1 MSSKLRW
8 ARVVS
13 AVVLL
18 AMVIAACAPAATP
31 VPTEVPPPPG
41 ATATPVPPT
50 PTPVPPTACE
60 AAGGKEGGT
69 FTEVSFADAE
79 NLNPILWVDTSSA
92 ENGALIFD
100 ALVDIDGDTLEVI
113 PDLAESW
120 EISDDGLTYTYY
132 LRDDVTFHDG
142 EPFTCRDVEFTYEM
156 ILDEELNSPRR
167 ANLADILTPE
177 QITCLDDY
185 TLEFQLS
192 SVLVSFECCEAIYGI
207 LPYHLLGEMT
217 AEELNVAEFNTN
229 PIGTGPFIFQ
239 EWVKDD
245 HLLHVANENHWAGRP
260 CIDQYVY
267 KIVEDWTAMFAQLQT
282 GEADYGAIEAA
293 MWDACEADE
302 TLNCWEADQF
312 GFTFYLYQLDP
323 EITPLFQDVRV
334 RQALLY
340 ALDREAIVEATV
352 FGHAMVANSAVP
364 PISWAFNPDNEP
376 VYPYDVEKAEAL
388 LDEAEVIDRDGDGVR
403 ELADGTPMSFT
414 LFTNAGNTER
424 EAAIAAMQ
432 EFWRKIGVEAKLQA
446 EEWGAFLSRLTETFD
461 FEVLLVGFSW
471 DIDPDQKAMWHTD
484 SYPDSFNMNKYSNP
498 ELDEIL
504 DAALETP
511 DVEKRKE
518 HYFEMQRILAEEL
531 PNVILY
537 FRKILFGVNKR
548 VKNLVVTDIRDDN
561 RFDVNIWYLE

>member
-1 MSSKLRW
+1 MSSKLHW
-8 ARVVS
+8 AGVVS

-18 AMVIAACAPAATP
+18 AMVVAAYAPAATP

-79 NLNPILWVDTSSA
+79 NLNPILSVDTSSA
-92 ENGALIFD
+92 ENSALIFD
-100 ALVDIDGDTLEVI
+100 ALTEIHGDTLEVI
-113 PDLAESW
+113 PQLAHSW

-132 LRDDVTFHDG
+132 LRDDVTWHDG
-142 EPFTCRDVEFTYEM
+142 EPFTCQDVEFTYEM
-156 ILDEELNSPRR
+156 ILDEDLNSPRR

-192 SVLVSFECCEAIYGI
+192 SVLVSFECCEMYQII
-207 LPYHLLGEMT
+207 PYHLLGEMT
-217 AEELNVAEFNTN
+217 AEDLNVAEFNTN

-245 HLLHVANENHWAGRP
+245 HLLHVANENYWGGRP

-267 KIVEDWTAMFAQLQT
+267 KIVEDFTAMFAQLQT
-282 GEADYGAIEAA
+282 GEVDYGGVESA
-293 MWDACEADE
+293 MWDACVADE
-302 TLNCWEADQF
+302 TLNCHEVSAF
-312 GFTFYLYQLDP
+312 GFTFYIYQLDP

-340 ALDREAIVEATV
+340 ALDREAMVEAAL
-352 FGHAMVANSAVP
+352 FGHGSVADTVVP

-403 ELADGTPMSFT
+403 ELPDGTPMSFT
-414 LFTNAGNTER
+414 LRTNAGNTER
-424 EAAIAAMQ
+424 ETCIAAMQ
-432 EFWRKIGVEAKLQA
+432 EFWREIGVEAKIET

-461 FEVLLVGFSW
+461 FEMILVGFSW

-484 SYPDSFNMNKYSNP
+484 SYPDSFNMNMYSNP

-511 DVEKRKE
+511 DREERKE
-518 HYFEMQRILAEEL
+518 LYFEMQRILAEEV
-531 PNVILY
+531 PNIIVYFDKDLY
-537 FRKILFGVNKR
+537 ATNKR
-548 VKNLVVTDIRDDN
+548 VQNMIPTDIRDDN

>member
-13 AVVLL
+13 AIVVLT
-18 AMVIAACAPAATP
+18 MVLAACAPAATP
-31 VPTEVPPPPG
+31 TPTEVPPAA
-41 ATATPVPPT
+41 ATPTPVPPT
-50 PTPVPPTACE
+50 PTPPPPTACE

-69 FTEVSFADAE
+69 FVEVSFADAE
-79 NLNPILWVDTSSA
+79 NLNPILSVDTSSA
-92 ENGALIFD
+92 ENHALIFD
-100 ALVDIDGDTLEVI
+100 SLTEIHGDTLEVI
-113 PDLAESW
+113 PELAESW
-120 EISDDGLTYTYY
+120 EISDDYLTYTFH
-132 LRDDVTFHDG
+132 LRDDVTWHDG
-142 EPFTCRDVEFTYEM
+142 EPFTCQDAEFTYEM

-167 ANLADILTPE
+167 TDLADVLTPE

-192 SVLVSFECCEAIYGI
+192 SVDVTFLCCKMYGI

-229 PIGTGPFIFQ
+229 PIGTGPFIFK

-245 HLLHVANENHWAGRP
+245 HLLHVANEDYWGGRP
-260 CIDQYVY
+260 CIDQYAY

-282 GEADYGAIEAA
+282 GEADYAGIEAA
-293 MWDACEADE
+293 MWDACLADE
-302 TLNCWEADQF
+302 TLNCYEVDQF
-312 GFTFYLYQLDP
+312 GFTFYIYNLDP
-323 EITPLFQDVRV
+323 EVTPLFQDVRV

-352 FGHAMVANSAVP
+352 FGHAEVANTVVP
-364 PISWAFNPDNEP
+364 PISWAYNPDNEP

-403 ELADGTPMSFT
+403 ELADGTPMSFK
-414 LFTNAGNTER
+414 LWTNAGNTER

-432 EFWRKIGVEAKLQA
+432 EFWREIGVEATLQT

-484 SYPDSFNMNKYSNP
+484 SYPDSFNMSKYSNP

-504 DAALETP
+504 DAALQTT
-511 DVEKRKE
+511 DVEERKE
-518 HYFEMQRILAEEL
+518 LYFQMQEIVAEDL

-537 FRKILFGVNKR
+537 FRKVLFGVNKR
-548 VKNLVVTDIRDDN
+548 VKNMIPTDIRDDN
-561 RFDVNIWYLE
+561 RFDVVIWYLE

>member
-1 MSSKLRW
+1 M
-8 ARVVS
+8 
-13 AVVLL
+13 VL
-18 AMVIAACAPAATP
+18 AACAPAATP
-31 VPTEVPPPPG
+31 TPTEVPPAA
-41 ATATPVPPT
+41 ATPTPVPPT
-50 PTPVPPTACE
+50 PTPPPPTACE

-69 FTEVSFADAE
+69 FVEVSFADAE
-79 NLNPILWVDTSSA
+79 NLNPILSVDTSSA
-92 ENGALIFD
+92 ENHALIFD
-100 ALVDIDGDTLEVI
+100 SLTEIHGDTLEVI
-113 PDLAESW
+113 PELAESW
-120 EISDDGLTYTYY
+120 EISDDYLTYTFH
-132 LRDDVTFHDG
+132 LRDDVTWHDG
-142 EPFTCRDVEFTYEM
+142 EPFTCQDAEFTYEM

-167 ANLADILTPE
+167 TDLADVLTPE

-192 SVLVSFECCEAIYGI
+192 SVDVTFLCCKMYGI

-229 PIGTGPFIFQ
+229 PIGTGPFIFK

-245 HLLHVANENHWAGRP
+245 HLLHVANEDYWGGRP
-260 CIDQYVY
+260 CIDQYAY

-282 GEADYGAIEAA
+282 GEADYAGIEAA
-293 MWDACEADE
+293 MWDACLADE
-302 TLNCWEADQF
+302 TLNCYEVDQF
-312 GFTFYLYQLDP
+312 GFTFYIYNLDP
-323 EITPLFQDVRV
+323 EVTPLFQDVRV

-352 FGHAMVANSAVP
+352 FGHAEVANTVVP
-364 PISWAFNPDNEP
+364 PISWAYNPDNEP

-403 ELADGTPMSFT
+403 ELADGTPMSFN
-414 LFTNAGNTER
+414 LWTNAGNTER

-432 EFWRKIGVEAKLQA
+432 EFWREIGVEATLQT

-484 SYPDSFNMNKYSNP
+484 SYPDSFNMSKYSNP

-504 DAALETP
+504 DAALQTT
-511 DVEKRKE
+511 DVEERKE
-518 HYFEMQRILAEEL
+518 LYFQMQEIVAEDL

-537 FRKILFGVNKR
+537 FRKVLFGVNKR
-548 VKNLVVTDIRDDN
+548 VKNMIPTDIRDDN
-561 RFDVNIWYLE
+561 RFDVVIWYLE